1 MGCDGMRGWLIGGA
15 FAALAVGAAQGADL
29 TALRG
34 EISEPPPDGSPV
46 PSYTLG
52 LRYWFSNGRHDDAF
66 NASGADPLF
75 GNPTSELSYK
85 NIPG

>member
-1 MGCDGMRGWLIGGA
+1 MRRDAGVADRRGVRGTCCGRGARRGPDGA
-15 FAALAVGAAQGADL
+15 
-29 TALRG
+29 
-34 EISEPPPDGSPV
+34 GSPV

-52 LRYWFSNGRHDDAF
+52 LRYWFSNGRHDYAF